1 MAHASDIP
9 PRHIAAL
16 KKQLAATNA
25 RLLSLERERRQLR
38 NDIAC
43 LTAWLKRIHAPPPG
57 RPQLTRRP
65 HSGARRGGG

>member
-38 NDIAC
+38 SDIAY
-43 LTAWLKRIHAPPPG
+43 LTAWLKRVDSAPAEVQSRS
-57 RPQLTRRP
+57 RPTR
-65 HSGARRGGG
+65 ARSHPAR

>member
-38 NDIAC
+38 NDIAY
-43 LTAWLKRIHAPPPG
+43 LTAWLKRVD
-57 RPQLTRRP
+57 
-65 HSGARRGGG
+65 SARAEAQSRSRQARARSR

>member
-38 NDIAC
+38 NDIAY
-43 LTAWLKRIHAPPPG
+43 LTAWLKRVDSAPEAQS
-57 RPQLTRRP
+57 RSRQVR
-65 HSGARRGGG
+65 ARSR

>member
-1 MAHASDIP
+1 MAHASEIP

-38 NDIAC
+38 DDIAR
-43 LTAWLKRIHAPPPG
+43 LTAWLKRVNSAPADV
-57 RPQLTRRP
+57 RSRRTA
-65 HSGARRGGG
+65 GAARRR

>member
-16 KKQLAATNA
+16 KKQLAVTNA

-38 NDIAC
+38 SDIAW
-43 LTAWLKRIHAPPPG
+43 LTAWLKRANSAPAGARTRAP
-57 RPQLTRRP
+57 LTRARP
-65 HSGARRGGG
+65 HPTR

>member
-25 RLLSLERERRQLR
+25 RLLALERERRQLR
-38 NDIAC
+38 HDIDC
-43 LTAWLKRIHAPPPG
+43 LTAWLKRVNSPPG
-57 RPQLTRRP
+57 EVQSRSRLTRTRSRP
-65 HSGARRGGG
+65 AAR

>member
-43 LTAWLKRIHAPPPG
+43 LTAWLKRVDSAPAEVQSRS
-57 RPQLTRRP
+57 RP
-65 HSGARRGGG
+65 ARARSHPAR

>member
-43 LTAWLKRIHAPPPG
+43 LTAWLKRVDSAPAVAQS
-57 RPQLTRRP
+57 RSRLTR
-65 HSGARRGGG
+65 ARSHPAR